1 MFSLKNLSSTSVHKA
16 GLDGTA
22 ESKEG
27 PLSPRPAENAD
38 PYRRP
43 ADFVDH
49 LRRTVEVQSID
60 VEMLHKLRIRLRSE
74 SVSWVDTFV
83 LKEGM
88 KQLLDLLNTV
98 RVMEWR

>member
-1 MFSLKNLSSTSVHKA
+1 MFSLKNLSSSSVHKA

-27 PLSPRPAENAD
+27 PLSPRLGD
-38 PYRRP
+38 ITDLYRRP
-43 ADFVDH
+43 ADFVEYLCSTDN
-49 LRRTVEVQSID
+49 VASVD

-83 LKEGM
+83 LKDGM
-88 KQLLDLLNTV
+88 KQLLELLQSV
-98 RVMEWR
+98 RKMEWR